1 MGGKSR
7 RRQRGKQSGRGYAI
21 SHRDRA
27 ASLRRLARFEACA
40 ALSKEVDLL
49 KTQHRNATGEGMPSL
64 SAKRWTWRDSLKNTL
79 KRKVLGLR
87 LLGCRGSQGEFSVP
101 PANADIDGQIARRM
115 GVFGT
120 ISRKKKREAYQDS
133 HEYQSYTEARA
144 RERAEVDEEIERR
157 HTEREARERK
167 KHAPMA

>member
-1 MGGKSR
+1 
-7 RRQRGKQSGRGYAI
+7 
-21 SHRDRA
+21 
-27 ASLRRLARFEACA
+27 
-40 ALSKEVDLL
+40 
-49 KTQHRNATGEGMPSL
+49 MPSL

-87 LLGCRGSQGEFSVP
+87 LLGCRGSQGDFSVP

-133 HEYQSYTEARA
+133 HDYQRYTEARA